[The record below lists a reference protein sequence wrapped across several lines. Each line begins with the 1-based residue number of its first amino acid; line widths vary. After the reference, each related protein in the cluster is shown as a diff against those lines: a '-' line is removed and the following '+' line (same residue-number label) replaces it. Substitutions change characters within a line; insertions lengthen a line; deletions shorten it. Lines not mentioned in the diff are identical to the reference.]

1 MILTVT
7 PNFAVDVTYRV
18 DQVRVGETTAV
29 GSVFRQ
35 AGGKGVNAART
46 LQALGREVLVTG
58 FAGGVTGE
66 AARAELS
73 ASGLEDETV
82 QVAGSSRTTLI
93 IVDEDGE
100 ATGFSEPGPEVS
112 ADEWASL
119 VARVRSLLPRSQAVV
134 LAGSLP
140 PGAPIDG
147 YGELISIAAPT
158 GIPLLLDT
166 HGDAV
171 LHAVAAHP
179 TIVKMNASELAGTVG
194 ESEII
199 VGARA
204 LRERGAE
211 AVVVSDGANGLVAI
225 SEHGIWQAKPPRRLR
240 GNPTGAGDAASA
252 ALIAGVVDG
261 QNWPELIA
269 DATALSAA
277 AVCAP
282 IAGSFDE
289 GVYRRL
295 REEIVAVELPVP
307 R

>member
-7 PNFAVDVTYRV
+7 PNFAVDVTYHV
-18 DQVRVGETTAV
+18 DRVRVGATIAV

-46 LQALGREVLVTG
+46 LKALGRDVLVTG

-66 AARAELS
+66 AARAELR

-82 QVAGSSRTTLI
+82 PVAGSSRTTLI
-93 IVDEDGE
+93 IVDQDGE

-112 ADEWASL
+112 PQEWDSL
-119 VARVRSLLPRSQAVV
+119 VARVGALLQTSDALV

-140 PGAPIDG
+140 PGAPVDG
-147 YGELISIAAPT
+147 YRKLVSLAAPT
-158 GIPLLLDT
+158 GIPVLLDA

-171 LHAVAAHP
+171 LRAVDAHP
-179 TIVKMNASELAGTVG
+179 TIIKMNASELAGTVG
-194 ESEII
+194 ESKII

-204 LRERGAE
+204 LRGRGAG
-211 AVVVSDGANGLVAI
+211 AVVITDGANGLVAVT
-225 SEHGIWQAKPPRRLR
+225 EHGIWQAKPPGRLR
-240 GNPTGAGDAASA
+240 GNPTGAGDATSA
-252 ALIAGVVDG
+252 ALVAGVVDG
-261 QNWPELIA
+261 RNWPELIA

-289 GVYRRL
+289 GIYRRL
-295 REEIVAVELPVP
+295 REEIVAVEVD
-307 R
+307 RN